1 MNLTYR
7 NKIPDITKGK
17 LKTGIIALDLDDTLL
32 RDDLSI
38 SDYTVSVLRRKAE
51 QGTFITMCSGRPA
64 DSILPYVRRL
74 DLAGLKTGRFLISQ
88 NGTSILDLHLRTE
101 IYSRMADVEMLVETT
116 RIMLDRGMTVEVCDA
131 STIYVP
137 VLNAQTEKDAQLSG
151 LKLQYIPDFENFLK
165 RGFSKMVIPGDPEEL
180 LVLQQILKYKF
191 GEKCSVFTS
200 KPYYLEIQSAGAGK
214 GEALM
219 WLAEYLN
226 LEPETV
232 MAFGDSMNDET
243 MMKLAPLS
251 VAMVNGIDAIKQVA
265 RFVTEYSNN
274 EDGVARFIETY
285 TV

>member
-1 MNLTYR
+1 MVGSNEVLSPDEEKEINLTFAG
-7 NKIPDITKGK
+7 NN
-17 LKTGIIALDLDDTLL
+17 LKTSLKEFLDKENSNLASAN
-32 RDDLSI
+32 SI
-38 SDYTVSVLRRKAE
+38 LEQYLGLAESEVSVSKTELYSALK
-51 QGTFITMCSGRPA
+51 
-64 DSILPYVRRL
+64 SIQESLNN
-74 DLAGLKTGRFLISQ
+74 T
-88 NGTSILDLHLRTE
+88 NGIVNSDGSIN
-101 IYSRMADVEMLVETT
+101 Y
-116 RIMLDRGMTVEVCDA
+116 A

-180 LVLQQILKYKF
+180 LVLQQILKDKF